1 MPPSLSL
8 SLSPTSTVAPP
19 LLPLCLELGALGES
33 EAVREDAEEEVK
45 DRRGEDDDDDE
56 GSAPPSKLALLQVSM
71 CSIYFFLKS
80 VLQWGTISC
89 SRSL

>member
-45 DRRGEDDDDDE
+45 DRRGEDDDDE
-56 GSAPPSKLALLQVSM
+56 ESAPPSKLALLQVRM

-80 VLQWGTISC
+80 VF
-89 SRSL
+89 

>member
-8 SLSPTSTVAPP
+8 SLSPTPTVAPP

-45 DRRGEDDDDDE
+45 DRRGEDDDDE
-56 GSAPPSKLALLQVSM
+56 GSAPPSKLALLQVRM

-80 VLQWGTISC
+80 VF
-89 SRSL
+89 